1 MTNKLCM
8 KKNKLQLAPALE
20 APALTIECMQPVTR
34 RFCTKI
40 RKMMQKTVRMRQIT

>member
-1 MTNKLCM
+1 MSPS
-8 KKNKLQLAPALE
+8 AGGSG
-20 APALTIECMQPVTR
+20 LTIECMQPVTR